1 MRLGVLTGGGDC
13 PGLNAAIRAVVAQ
26 ALARGHR
33 VVGFARGW
41 AGVMEGNHRPLRWSD
56 VQDIICVG
64 GTVLGT
70 SRTNPFSREDG
81 PDTVREV
88 VRSLG
93 LDCLIVIGG
102 DDTLGAAGRLV
113 QLGVPCIGVP
123 KTMDNDVWGTDYTIG
138 FHTAATTATEAVER
152 LHTTASS
159 HRRVMLL
166 EVMGRDAG
174 WVAFTA
180 GVAGGAHLV
189 LIPEQRCSLDDIC
202 GLVDRRVRGG
212 EPYTLIVCAE
222 GVQPEGL
229 EQPSYEERGV
239 DEFGHVRLG
248 GIGQV
253 IADAISARTGHETR
267 ATILGY
273 LQRGGW
279 PTMFDRMLGTRFGTK
294 AAELAGKGETG
305 LMVALRGRDII
316 TVPLEDVTG
325 RIRTV
330 EPELYTALDVFLHID
345 EGVVKA
351 G

>member
-1 MRLGVLTGGGDC
+1 MRIGVLTGGGDC

-33 VVGFARGW
+33 VIGFARGW
-41 AGVMEGNHRPLRWSD
+41 AGVMEGEYRPLGWSD
-56 VQDIICVG
+56 VQDIISMG

-81 PDTVREV
+81 PDEV
-88 VRSLG
+88 YNSVRSLD
-93 LDCLIVIGG
+93 LDCLICIGG

-113 QLGVPCIGVP
+113 ERGVPCVGIP

-152 LHTTASS
+152 LHTTARS

-189 LIPEQRCSLDDIC
+189 LIPEQRCSIDDIC
-202 GLVDRRVRGG
+202 RFVDHRVGVG
-212 EPYTLIVCAE
+212 EPYTLVVCAE
-222 GVQPEGL
+222 GVKPEGL
-229 EQPSYEERGV
+229 EVPSYDRRGA
-239 DEFGHVRLG
+239 DQFGHVRLG

-253 IADAISARTGHETR
+253 MADAISERTGHETR

-273 LQRGGW
+273 IQRGGW

-294 AAELAGKGETG
+294 AVELADRGETG
-305 LMVALRGRDII
+305 LMVALRGRDIA
-316 TVPLEDVTG
+316 TVPLKDVVG
-325 RIRTV
+325 RSRTV
-330 EPELYTALDVFLHID
+330 EPELYTALDVFLRID
-345 EGVVKA
+345 DRLARA